1 MELRRRMKNEER
13 VGNRSLSETLF
24 SSSSYV
30 NDTNEEQD
38 FRHIFMPK
46 NIIFMLFYLLFFD

>member
-1 MELRRRMKNEER
+1 MKNEER

-30 NDTNEEQD
+30 NDTNDEQD

-46 NIIFMLFYLLFFD
+46 NIIVVLFYLLFFD